1 MTKQDYI
8 LTQPITKAAL
18 LTLCNRGVEEA
29 QNLVER
35 EYEEATSRYF
45 AANTCS
51 GSTRYKLTV
60 PCEILNLYTVYRA
73 TNHKLTIE
81 LPPVSEIF
89 WHSFIFLFVLLIF
102 YSYII

>member
-8 LTQPITKAAL
+8 QTQPITKAAL

-45 AANTCS
+45 AANNCS
-51 GSTRYKLTV
+51 GSTQYKLTV

-73 TNHKLTIE
+73 TNQPSSYHQCQKLTSNGNI
-81 LPPVSEIF
+81 LA
-89 WHSFIFLFVLLIF
+89 
-102 YSYII
+102 